1 MAACGRSKESEKSIA
16 IPLHQRTAIRLRE
29 PWSRALEA
37 SVDRL
42 ILQATTSGSI
52 QKAHA
57 PQKIRAK
64 IGPAENGKG
73 RRCIFLESLT
83 AYDRMLPSWLSIS
96 SAGSRLQARFG
107 GKVSCIYSRHD
118 VEPRIKRSTEFAAT
132 EDEPR
137 SYARALGTQRVVLRP
152 YTRGRGQAKLGS
164 QATVRRVH
172 AALGW

>member
-96 SAGSRLQARFG
+96 SAGSKLQARFG
-107 GKVSCIYSRHD
+107 GKASCIYSRHD
-118 VEPRIKRSTEFAAT
+118 VEPRIRDQQNLPLRRMSFVHTPGRLGAACCAPT
-132 EDEPR
+132 PR
-137 SYARALGTQRVVLRP
+137 ELGRLN
-152 YTRGRGQAKLGS
+152 YG
-164 QATVRRVH
+164 ATVRRVH
-172 AALGW
+172 ACWPPG